1 MRDYI
6 QKQVNS
12 KQVVSIRQASNQR
25 GFSLVEMAVVL
36 VIMGL
41 LLAMVMTPLRAQRA
55 SKAQH
60 QTETTLLEAKQALLG
75 HALIHHYLPC
85 PDTDATP
92 DGWENVKA
100 DGSCQKDEGVLPWQN
115 LGVTQTD
122 AWGRLW
128 RYRVDASFS
137 NHQILFGFAQAEN
150 ASSIQVQTETGTATS
165 QPSRP
170 TAIVLSH
177 GENGLGGM
185 QVVDDVDIQA
195 LGNPIS
201 QDELENADGDVN
213 FVEKAV
219 QMGASNNSFDD
230 MLIMLSPK
238 VLIATMVQAQRLP

>member
-6 QKQVNS
+6 QKQVTS
-12 KQVVSIRQASNQR
+12 KQAVSIRQASNQR

-60 QTETTLLEAKQALLG
+60 QTETALLEAKQALLG
-75 HALIHHYLPC
+75 HALIHRYLPC

-100 DGSCQKDEGVLPWQN
+100 DGSCDKDEGMLPWQS

-137 NHQILFGFAQAEN
+137 NHQVLFGFAQAEN

-170 TAIVLSH
+170 IAIVLSH

-185 QVVDDVDIQA
+185 QVVDGVGIQA
-195 LGNPIS
+195 LAKPIS

-213 FVEKAV
+213 FVDKGA
-219 QMGASNNSFDD
+219 QMGANNNAFDD

-238 VLIATMVQAQRLP
+238 VLIASMVQAQRLP

>member
-1 MRDYI
+1 MR
-6 QKQVNS
+6 QFSLKQAMP
-12 KQVVSIRQASNQR
+12 KQRSMAVSTQR

-60 QTETTLLEAKQALLG
+60 QTETALLEAKQALLG
-75 HALIHHYLPC
+75 HALIHRYLPC

-100 DGSCQKDEGVLPWQN
+100 DGGCQKSEGILPWQN
-115 LGVTQTD
+115 LGVTPAD

-137 NHQILFGFAQAEN
+137 HHQVLFGFAQAEN
-150 ASSIQVQTETGTATS
+150 ASEIEVQTETGPVSS
-165 QPSRP
+165 QRSRP
-170 TAIVLSH
+170 VAIVLSH

-185 QVVDDVDIQA
+185 HVIEGVGMQA
-195 LGNPIS
+195 MDKPIS
-201 QDELENADGDVN
+201 QDEMENADGDIN
-213 FVEKAV
+213 FVDKAV

-230 MLIMLSPK
+230 ILVMLSPK
-238 VLIATMVQAQRLP
+238 VLIASMVQAQRLP

>member
-1 MRDYI
+1 MRSNI
-6 QKQVNS
+6 T
-12 KQVVSIRQASNQR
+12 KQVVTTAPASTQR

-60 QTETTLLEAKQALLG
+60 QTETALLEAKQGLLG

-85 PDTDATP
+85 PDTDTTP

-100 DGSCQKDEGVLPWQN
+100 DGSCQKPEGTLPWQN
-115 LGVTQTD
+115 LGVMPTD

-137 NHQILFGFAQAEN
+137 HHQSLFGFAQAEG
-150 ASSIQVQTETGTATS
+150 ASEIEVQTEAGSASS
-165 QPSRP
+165 QRSRP
-170 TAIVLSH
+170 IAIVLSH

-185 QVVDDVDIQA
+185 QVVDGVGIQA
-195 LGNPIS
+195 LDKPIS
-201 QDELENADGDVN
+201 QDELENANGDVK
-213 FVEKAV
+213 FVDKGA
-219 QMGASNNSFDD
+219 QMGASDNVFDD